1 MKPSQPS
8 PPSSISFEKSF
19 GEVGTKWRGAEVI
32 LSLNIMSQHH
42 QHFVPCIPIPSP
54 KLNQLL
60 KFYVKEN
67 IREDF
72 NKRVATKYQKELLD
86 NNSNRTPD
94 SKSPLTLMRRL
105 Q

>member
-1 MKPSQPS
+1 MERSRGNLIPQYHEPTPSTFCS
-8 PPSSISFEKSF
+8 
-19 GEVGTKWRGAEVI
+19 
-32 LSLNIMSQHH
+32 
-42 QHFVPCIPIPSP
+42 IPIPSP

-86 NNSNRTPD
+86 NNSIRIPD